1 MIRIVWFGAAL
12 LVLGAPHIAEAQFDL
27 EVTPEQ
33 RQEMVRRIDALLGDR
48 IAEAG
53 VAIAA
58 RSSDA
63 EFLRRATL
71 DLNGVIPRV
80 ADARAFLADPSPDKR
95 TKLIERLLASPRHAT
110 HLANSWRQFMLPSGL
125 GLQQIQSVAGVQNW
139 LRRQFSQNL
148 RYDRLVSDFI
158 VASGGGESGPALYF
172 TSLELK
178 PEKLAASTSRIF
190 LGLQIECAQC
200 HPHPFDHWKQE
211 DFWGYAAFFAQ
222 LDQSQAMNPGAL
234 VSLKDVSEGEV
245 TLPDTEI
252 VVAPKHLD
260 GSQGTAHLGG
270 SRRRQLAIWMGSAD
284 NPFLAQAAVNR
295 VWSYMFGRGLVE
307 PVDDLGPHN
316 PPSHPQLMKALAE
329 YFVTTGF
336 DLRELYRT
344 LALTDAY
351 QRTSVQE
358 SEEAPPV
365 ELFAVMAIKTLTA
378 EQLYDCIN
386 QSLMRNPN
394 NGPAFFAGARGL
406 FDPRRLAFA
415 ARMNMQG
422 SNAAEFDAGIL
433 QALTM
438 LNGSETAAATSIAQ
452 SRLLSSLEAPWFSDQ
467 DRVDVLLLA
476 TLSRLP
482 TDEER
487 KTFIAHVENGSDQEK
502 KQQAFSDILWALL
515 NSAEFAMNH

>member
-1 MIRIVWFGAAL
+1 
-12 LVLGAPHIAEAQFDL
+12 
-27 EVTPEQ
+27 
-33 RQEMVRRIDALLGDR
+33 
-48 IAEAG
+48 
-53 VAIAA
+53 
-58 RSSDA
+58 
-63 EFLRRATL
+63 
-71 DLNGVIPRV
+71 
-80 ADARAFLADPSPDKR
+80 
-95 TKLIERLLASPRHAT
+95 
-110 HLANSWRQFMLPSGL
+110 MLPSGL

-252 VVAPKHLD
+252 VVAPKHLA

-351 QRTSVQE
+351 QRTRVQE

-415 ARMNMQG
+415 ARMNMQEPNFED
-422 SNAAEFDAGIL
+422 S
-433 QALTM
+433 
-438 LNGSETAAATSIAQ
+438 AQ
-452 SRLLSSLEAPWFSDQ
+452 QTGGYQGFTPA
-467 DRVDVLLLA
+467 
-476 TLSRLP
+476 
-482 TDEER
+482 
-487 KTFIAHVENGSDQEK
+487 
-502 KQQAFSDILWALL
+502 
-515 NSAEFAMNH
+515 